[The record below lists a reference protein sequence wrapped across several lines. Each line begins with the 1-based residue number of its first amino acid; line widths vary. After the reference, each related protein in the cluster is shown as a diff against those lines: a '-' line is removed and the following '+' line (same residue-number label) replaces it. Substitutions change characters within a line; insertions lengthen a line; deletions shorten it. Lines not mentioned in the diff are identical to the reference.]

1 MAKSFKKRDFYMNNY
16 LEKLEYNKIL
26 EKLSSYAITYLGKNL
41 CLNLFPSNNKEEVK
55 NMLKETEEAVNLLYR
70 CNTPPISEI
79 ADNTINIKTV
89 ESYGTLSIK

>member
-1 MAKSFKKRDFYMNNY
+1 MNENC

-26 EKLSSYAITYLGKNL
+26 EKLSAYAITYLGKNL
-41 CLNLFPSNNKEEVK
+41 CISLLPSNNKEEVK

-79 ADNTINIKTV
+79 ADNTINIKTNAF
-89 ESYGTLSIK
+89 IF